1 MGRSNIFERRV
12 ILIRGLSSRFS
23 IFWIC
28 ERMAGWDEQQANKD
42 LKRSKKF
49 TMMYDPPLYLFLIC
63 RLRNR
68 ERTRNWRDKICLERD
83 KSLVVV
89 MLVMMD
95 GIVLL
100 VQKSIIGLEICR
112 RLGLFERVV
121 PVVLVLKQV
130 NSIP

>member
-49 TMMYDPPLYLFLIC
+49 TMMYDLPLYFLIC

-68 ERTRNWRDKICLERD
+68 KRTRNWRDKICLERD

-100 VQKSIIGLEICR
+100 ISKSIIGLEVC
-112 RLGLFERVV
+112 
-121 PVVLVLKQV
+121 Q
-130 NSIP
+130 